1 MKYSVF
7 VTSAVNATFSM
18 YKPEDRL
25 KQTLATIASVRKFLP
40 HAEITVV
47 ECSVPAVNADYERA
61 LADQSD
67 HFVSLSSDPNVIYM
81 TENGDR
87 GDVTKNLTE
96 AVVLRRLM
104 AVAEKQGWFT
114 DSDRIF
120 KLSGRYQLNEN
131 FDITAHT
138 DLINTEKFVFRKKNL
153 SQFRPEHTGVP
164 LQYQTRLYSFP
175 PVLFDRYCQVL
186 DQMIDTMQEYFNQG
200 KYIDIEHLW
209 WKILTPAEITELDQ
223 IGVSG
228 NIAPNGQLVK
238 E

>member
-40 HAEITVV
+40 EAEITIV
-47 ECSVPAVNADYERA
+47 ECSVPAINADYERA
-61 LADQSD
+61 LADQAD
-67 HFVSLSSDPNVIYM
+67 HFVSLSNDPNVVYM

-96 AVVLRRLM
+96 AMVLRKLM
-104 AVAEKQGWFT
+104 AVAIKREWFA

-120 KLSGRYQLNEN
+120 KISGRYQLNEK

-138 DLINTEKFVFRKKNL
+138 DLINADRFVFRKKNL

-164 LQYQTRLYSFP
+164 LQYQTRLYSFAP
-175 PVLFDRYCQVL
+175 ALLPRYTEVL
-186 DQMIDTMQEYFNQG
+186 DNMVETMQTYFNQG

-209 WKILTPAEITELDQ
+209 WKLLSPTEITELDK

-228 NIAPNGQLVK
+228 NIAPNGQVIDD
-238 E
+238 